1 MKASEVI
8 KRQQG
13 AGALGLAVAALL
25 IIDAAVLV
33 PAWQSRS
40 DVKAEVVAA
49 EQSLAQ
55 QRQKTA
61 GIPQARDEYAQKR
74 SALMELEADLVA
86 ANQDTSL
93 IKQVQELAGSWV
105 TVLSYQAGEP
115 EPVGAAEAKRKGA
128 DQQSEE
134 SAYSRVPYELE
145 ASGSWTALTAF
156 LRALET
162 KVTGLRVEG
171 VELAYEPSRDT
182 VLRVYGSLYRVDRPM
197 PEAPG
202 RAVALRD

>member
-1 MKASEVI
+1 MKTFEGI

-25 IIDAAVLV
+25 VIDAAVLA

-40 DVKAEVVAA
+40 EVKAEVVAA
-49 EQSLAQ
+49 EHNLTQ
-55 QRQKTA
+55 QREKTA
-61 GIPQARDEYAQKR
+61 SIPQARDEYAQKR

-93 IKQVQELAGSWV
+93 IKQVQALAGSWV
-105 TVLSYQAGEP
+105 TVRSYQAGEP
-115 EPVGAAEAKRKGA
+115 EPVGAGEGSDKKAKDENVQA
-128 DQQSEE
+128 P
-134 SAYSRVPYELE
+134 YSRVPYELE

-156 LRALET
+156 LRTLET

-171 VELAYEPSRDT
+171 VELAYDPDAGT
-182 VLRVYGSLYRVDRPM
+182 VLRVVGSLYRVDEPM
-197 PEAPG
+197 PESPG
-202 RAVALRD
+202 QAAALRN

>member
-13 AGALGLAVAALL
+13 VGALGLAVAALL
-25 IIDAAVLV
+25 VIDAAVLG

-40 DVKAEVVAA
+40 DVKAEVVSA
-49 EQSLAQ
+49 EHNLAQ
-55 QRQKTA
+55 QRLKTA
-61 GIPQARDEYAQKR
+61 EIPQSRDEYAQKR

-86 ANQDTSL
+86 ANADTSL
-93 IKQVQELAGSWV
+93 IKQVEALAGSWV
-105 TVLSYQAGEP
+105 TVLSYQAGDP
-115 EPVGAAEAKRKGA
+115 ESVGAEEASAKESKKEAEPAP
-128 DQQSEE
+128 
-134 SAYSRVPYELE
+134 YSRVPYELR

-156 LRALET
+156 LRTLET

-171 VELAYEPSRDT
+171 VELTSDPASGSE
-182 VLRVYGSLYRVDRPM
+182 LRVVGSLYRVDQQM
-197 PEAPG
+197 PETPG